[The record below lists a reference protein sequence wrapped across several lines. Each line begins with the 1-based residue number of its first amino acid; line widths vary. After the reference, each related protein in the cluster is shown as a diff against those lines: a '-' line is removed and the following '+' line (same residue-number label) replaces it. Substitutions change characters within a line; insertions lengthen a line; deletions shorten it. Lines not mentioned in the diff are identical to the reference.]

1 MKPEEIKIGG
11 VYDVR
16 VKVTKKTTS
25 TMTGQVE
32 IGAYTVDRDTNSPM
46 EYETS
51 WFLAEESPAFAEIT
65 PTNGTKNSEPAPK
78 YDPGRLY
85 REGDKVRYVKRN
97 GRFCPG
103 AHAYERH
110 LSLLGTVI
118 CDEKPNYSVYVNFE
132 HCSDDYRIDPAYL
145 ELVKPVEEQERYVVE
160 PSDIAW
166 FVVDT
171 KNQAGTLNAVMF
183 INAIHPNAKAAAE
196 AECARLNADCRKEH
210 K

>member
-1 MKPEEIKIGG
+1 MDKDIKVGNFYH
-11 VYDVR
+11 VL
-16 VKVTKKTTS
+16 VKVLHIDPINGEIATETANEFGTS
-25 TMTGQVE
+25 LNMEPTYFARCEKEAFFPITSE
-32 IGAYTVDRDTNSPM
+32 NSV
-46 EYETS
+46 
-51 WFLAEESPAFAEIT
+51 
-65 PTNGTKNSEPAPK
+65 KNSEPAPK
-78 YDPGRLY
+78 HDPCRLY
-85 REGDKVRYVKRN
+85 REGDKVRYIKRN

-103 AHAYERH
+103 SHAYERH

-118 CDEKPNYSVYVNFE
+118 RDEKPNYSVFVNFE

-171 KNQAGTLNAVMF
+171 KHQAGTLNAVMF

-196 AECARLNADCRKEH
+196 AECARLNADCRKEQQ

>member
-16 VKVTKKTTS
+16 VKVIKKPTS
-25 TMTGQVE
+25 PITDQVE
-32 IGAYTVDRDTNSPM
+32 IGVYTVDRATNLPM

-51 WFLAEESPAFAEIT
+51 WFMAEESSAFVEVAPE
-65 PTNGTKNSEPAPK
+65 NGVNNSEPAPK
-78 YDPGRLY
+78 YAPCRPY

-103 AHAYERH
+103 SHAYERH

-118 CDEKPNYSVYVNFE
+118 CDEKPNYSVFVNFE

-145 ELVKPVEEQERYVVE
+145 ELVAPVEEQERYVVE

-171 KNQAGTLNAVMF
+171 KHKAGTLNAVMF
-183 INAIHPNAKAAAE
+183 INAIHPNARAAAE
-196 AECARLNADCRKEH
+196 AECARLNAEYRKEQS
-210 K
+210 